1 MLRDPV
7 GQGLMRLKSPGKRR
21 DRSADP
27 HLFLLIR
34 YCRFSV
40 AYGIAIAPW
49 PMNKIQKMTIGR
61 IKCFIVISLSSFFV
75 NRFRSCFQA
84 ESFFPI
90 RLFQPVFCL
99 LLLKF
104 VQHICQRIIFPVKIL

>member
-75 NRFRSCFQA
+75 TRFRSCFQT
-84 ESFFPI
+84 EPFFSDQAFSA
-90 RLFQPVFCL
+90 RFLSAFA
-99 LLLKF
+99 
-104 VQHICQRIIFPVKIL
+104 